1 VKHDFLHISLL
12 STYISLFI
20 RSFKGAAANFS
31 GFLVSD
37 GILLQSIRSWNGFA
51 GGLLDTVPIWDYH
64 TSMRMISKKTLIANW
79 EKYPNVEQ
87 ALRAWYD

>member
-1 VKHDFLHISLL
+1 VKHDFLHIGLL

-20 RSFKGAAANFS
+20 RSFKGAVAYFS

-37 GILLQSIRSWNGFA
+37 GILVQSIRSCIGFA
-51 GGLLDTVPIWDYH
+51 GGLIDTVPIWEYH
-64 TSMRMISKKTLIANW
+64 TSMRMIAKKTLIAYW
-79 EKYPNVEQ
+79 EKHPNVEQ